1 VPVKR
6 KILFAVAL
14 SWLVLLASTQ
24 LYLNK
29 LANANFYGGEE
40 LIVVAPLVYP
50 SITIL
55 SPTENINL
63 QDSNTLTIAF
73 EATIESGNFS
83 VKRDANSYSGY
94 TYVTLLLS
102 AYVYELF
109 YKLSWQSDTINVSSW
124 DYSDPWNP
132 VYFIHLTGIPDG
144 YQTITIIAY
153 GKGDYP
159 GTVPIPREY
168 PWDPDF
174 KPVCYYFESVSNYTF
189 GFTDGIFS
197 SEPVNISVGSPSD
210 YVPTPSPTA
219 SPSPSPE
226 PTATPSEKPQQ
237 TGQDMAGAIFAV
249 ISIGVFLGLLFYL
262 IKRK

>member
-1 VPVKR
+1 M
-6 KILFAVAL
+6 ILFAVAL

-24 LYLNK
+24 LWLNK
-29 LANANFYGGEE
+29 LANANFYSDDE
-40 LIVVAPLVYP
+40 LIEVAPLVYP
-50 SITIL
+50 SIKIL

-63 QDSNTLTIAF
+63 QDSNNPTIAF

-83 VKRDANSYSGY
+83 VKKEANSYSGY

-102 AYVYELF
+102 AHVHQLF

-132 VYFIHLTGIPDG
+132 VYFIHLTDIPDG
-144 YQTITIIAY
+144 YQTVTIIAY
-153 GKGDYP
+153 GDGNYP
-159 GTVPIPREY
+159 GTVPIPQEH

-174 KPVCYYFESVSNYTF
+174 KTVCYYFESVSNYTF

-197 SEPVNISVGSPSD
+197 SEPVNISAGSPKD

-219 SPSPSPE
+219 SPTPSPE
-226 PTATPSEKPQQ
+226 PTATPTEEPQQ
-237 TGQDMAGAIFAV
+237 TSRDMTGSIFAV
-249 ISIGVFLGLLFYL
+249 ASIVVFLGLLFYF
-262 IKRK
+262 IRRK